1 MVRSIPALAKRKSA
15 RWGWTGAQQQT
26 PNYVGRISSGFG
38 RSWRSEVVA
47 SAQSLSASL
56 SPFHAATHRHVDQ
69 TLVQA
74 ICAIEASGN
83 KVLHAEMAHV
93 AERHR
98 RAMWVFLIPQRTRF
112 QRAARAGLLVPRL

>member
-15 RWGWTGAQQQT
+15 RWGWTGARQQT

-83 KVLHAEMAHV
+83 KVLHAEVAHV
-93 AERHR
+93 AERHSSVR
-98 RAMWVFLIPQRTRF
+98 RAGALPWRSIMAPDLKQ
-112 QRAARAGLLVPRL
+112 L